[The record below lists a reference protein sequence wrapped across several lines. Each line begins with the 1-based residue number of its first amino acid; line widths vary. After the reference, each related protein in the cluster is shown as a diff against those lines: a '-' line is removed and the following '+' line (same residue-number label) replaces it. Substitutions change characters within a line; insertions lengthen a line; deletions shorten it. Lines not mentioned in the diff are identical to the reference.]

1 MNGGMNRATTPR
13 ATTRR
18 TAGIYPEDVGNA
30 NELATPSKS
39 TEQPGE
45 TKDDADGNIRPKM
58 TPRRVQP
65 TKVSDLPSPAAPG
78 APAAPAAPG
87 PVASTSQP
95 AFLYHHTAYVERERI
110 HLEREK
116 NEETCAAYIW
126 NTGEKSNEENCILLC
141 KLVSIFS
148 KCLPNMPRTYI
159 SRLVFDRRHRS
170 VIIRRKNG
178 RVVAG
183 ITYRPFHEKK
193 FAEIAFCA
201 VAQTLQVSG
210 FGTRLM
216 NWTKHFAREKD
227 GMEYFLTYADNAA
240 VGYFAKQGFTKHQTM
255 AKDRWF
261 GFIKDYDGGTL
272 MECYI
277 HPRLPYSSLPD
288 MIEGHKKAL
297 ETEIK
302 NLTKKESKATI
313 VYPGL
318 TGYFGTNPDGS
329 RKIVED
335 LADIPGVREAGW
347 TREAHSMSQPTF
359 KVRLNGR
366 LVEPSPSNLKQF
378 QLFLLDTIAKDPL
391 AWPFREPVSVKDV
404 PDYLQT
410 IKDPIDMGT
419 IRKQLLAGGL
429 YVTLD
434 IFVAD
439 VLRMFKNAKI
449 FNGPDSEYTKAA
461 QKLTQLFNNTLV
473 ENTVYAGIE

>member
-1 MNGGMNRATTPR
+1 MNGDMNKVTTPR
-13 ATTRR
+13 ASTRR
-18 TAGIYPEDVGNA
+18 TAAID
-30 NELATPSKS
+30 L
-39 TEQPGE
+39 
-45 TKDDADGNIRPKM
+45 DDAAKTDKVATTRRNPDDGDTSTAARVKM
-58 TPRRVQP
+58 TPRRLQP
-65 TKVSDLPSPAAPG
+65 TKVSDLPSPERQA
-78 APAAPAAPG
+78 
-87 PVASTSQP
+87 PVASTTQP
-95 AFLYHHTAYVERERI
+95 AAPPPAFQYPRTAYVERERI

-116 NEETCAAYIW
+116 SEETCAAYIW

-141 KLVSIFS
+141 KLVGIFS

-170 VIIRRKNG
+170 VIIRRNNG

-216 NWTKHFAREKD
+216 NWTKHYAREKD

-240 VGYFAKQGFTKHQTM
+240 VGYFAKQGFTKYQTM
-255 AKDRWF
+255 PKDRWF
-261 GFIKDYDGGTL
+261 GYIKDYDGGTL

-277 HPRLPYSSLPD
+277 HPRLPYSSLPN
-288 MIEGHKKAL
+288 MIEAQKKAL
-297 ETEIK
+297 EDDIK
-302 NLTKKESKATI
+302 KLTKKQSAAS
-313 VYPGL
+313 VVHPAL
-318 TGYFGTNPDGS
+318 TGYFGVNPDGS
-329 RKIVED
+329 RKIVEN
-335 LADIPGVREAGW
+335 LADIPGVRKAGW
-347 TREAHSMSQPTF
+347 TEDAHALSQPVF
-359 KVRLNGR
+359 KIRLNGR
-366 LVEPSPSNLKQF
+366 LVEPTPNNLRQF
-378 QLFLLDTIAKDPL
+378 QLFLLDTLAKDPL
-391 AWPFREPVSVKDV
+391 AWPFREPVSVRDV

-419 IRKQLLAGGL
+419 IRKQLQAGGL

-461 QKLTQLFNNTLV
+461 HKLTHLFQNTLSQ
-473 ENTVYAGIE
+473 NTAYSTEDL